1 MKQSYTNEKTG
12 ISYTLVGDV
21 YLPNLVLP
29 RSNETIGLWGQ
40 RYLEHV
46 KTHRK
51 GFYTSMKMQCKLD
64 KHLHEVDTRANDM
77 YENHVAS
84 IAKKEGI
91 TETLK
96 ADPGDP
102 EKYFEENFLGKG
114 GATKRSYGNCLQ
126 FSASSVVG
134 DDAAWVA
141 AMNNIANRA
150 REIVWNEITGGG

>member
-12 ISYTLVGDV
+12 IGYTLVGDV

-29 RSNETIGLWGQ
+29 RSNETIGFWGQ
-40 RYLEHV
+40 RYLEHI

-51 GFYTSMKMQCKLD
+51 GFYASLKMQCKLD

-77 YENHVAS
+77 YESLVAS

-91 TETLK
+91 TEAIK
-96 ADPGDP
+96 A
-102 EKYFEENFLGKG
+102 EKM
-114 GATKRSYGNCLQ
+114 
-126 FSASSVVG
+126 V
-134 DDAAWVA
+134 AWGA

-150 REIVWNEITGGG
+150 REIVWNEITEGGE